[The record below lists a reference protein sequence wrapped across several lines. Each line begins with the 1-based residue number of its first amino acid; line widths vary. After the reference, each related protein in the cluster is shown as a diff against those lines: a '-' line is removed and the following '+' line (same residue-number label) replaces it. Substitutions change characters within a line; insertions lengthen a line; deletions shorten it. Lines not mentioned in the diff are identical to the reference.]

1 MGKFGNSR
9 RWAPWAPGL
18 KIWERNLEKVK
29 LLTFF
34 RKILDY
40 EDILSWVDEVK
51 RSGGGVPSVA
61 SRSPTPPLSTTVL
74 SFTGPP
80 ILEVG

>member
-1 MGKFGNSR
+1 MGTR
-9 RWAPWAPGL
+9 T
-18 KIWERNLEKVK
+18 ENLGKNLGKVK

-74 SFTGPP
+74 SFTEPP